1 MRADLPPVAPVSK
14 DCGPNEHWDTA
25 RQTCFLTLKK
35 EKATLVRVRETVETK
50 DYSKGKAR
58 MGERENATY

>member
-25 RQTCFLTLKK
+25 SQSCFHTVTMGTRIVTIKIPG
-35 EKATLVRVRETVETK
+35 AT
-50 DYSKGKAR
+50 KAR
-58 MGERENATY
+58 MDERENATY